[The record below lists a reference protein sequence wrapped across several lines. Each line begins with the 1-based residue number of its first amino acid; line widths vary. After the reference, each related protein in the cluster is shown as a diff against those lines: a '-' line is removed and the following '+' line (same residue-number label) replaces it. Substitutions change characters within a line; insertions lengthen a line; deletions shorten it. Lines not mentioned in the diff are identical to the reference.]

1 MTKHCK
7 SCGLTLPLTQFH
19 KQSDKKD
26 GKRSQ
31 CKVCTNKRNL
41 AKYHSCDTAKRS
53 HHMASRKHSLL
64 KNYGITPKE
73 YDTMLLNQNGKCA
86 ICNSDKPWGFVTEPK
101 RSKEFFCVD
110 HCHTTG
116 RVRGLLC
123 QPCNTGLGSFSDDI
137 AVMSNAIVYLER

>member
-7 SCGLTLPLTQFH
+7 SCGLTLPVTQFH
-19 KQSDKKD
+19 NQRDKKD

-41 AKYHSCDTAKRS
+41 AKYHSCDTTRRS
-53 HHMASRKHSLL
+53 HRIASRKHSLL
-64 KNYGITPKE
+64 KNYGITPEE
-73 YDTMLLNQNGKCA
+73 YDTMLLDQNGKCV
-86 ICNSDKPWGFVTEPK
+86 ICSSDKPWGFVAEPK
-101 RSKEFFCVD
+101 RAREFFCVD

-123 QPCNTGLGSFSDDI
+123 HPCNTGLGSFSDDTN
-137 AVMSNAIVYLER
+137 VMANAIAYLER